1 MTALAARWV
10 DKGWSV
16 TILTFAGPTD
26 AAFFRADPRVT
37 EVRLDLFAVSRTPFS
52 GVVRNLGRLRRLRQA
67 IRATK
72 PDAVLSFMDRT
83 NVLTLLATV
92 GQPWPVVVSDR
103 TDPNVSPGRG
113 WSQLRSLA
121 YLRAHRIVVQTTAA
135 RLALPAR
142 RRARTAVIPN
152 PVLQPAEVPVS
163 ERAIPAEHGS
173 SGNPA
178 TSTDG
183 GREMPAGATTSAGRV
198 VALGRLVEAKGFD
211 LLLRAFAIVHR
222 RRPGA
227 TLEIWGEGTEHASL
241 LRLRDELG
249 LATAIDLRGETRTP
263 VVALRRGDV
272 FVLSSRHEGFPNVL
286 LEAMAEGIAAVAF
299 DCPYGPAEII
309 RDGVDGILVRSGDV
323 EGLASAIDRML
334 DDPLARSRLGARAVE
349 VRQRFDLE
357 RIGQMWDELLIPWAT
372 GADGAR

>member
-26 AAFFRADPRVT
+26 ASFFGTDPRVV
-37 EVRLDLFAVSRTPFS
+37 EVRLDLFAVSRTPFA

-67 IRATK
+67 IRATE

-103 TDPNVSPGRG
+103 TDPDVSPGRG

-121 YLRAHRIVVQTTAA
+121 YLRAHRIVVQTAAA
-135 RLALPAR
+135 RRALPAR
-142 RRARTAVIPN
+142 RRARASVIPN
-152 PVLQPAEVPVS
+152 PVLQPAELPGSGQPVP
-163 ERAIPAEHGS
+163 ADHDAAG
-173 SGNPA
+173 
-178 TSTDG
+178 TSASRNEGDG
-183 GREMPAGATTSAGRV
+183 QAPAGGAASGARV

-211 LLLRAFAIVHR
+211 LLLRAFATVHR
-222 RRPGA
+222 RHPGV
-227 TLEIWGEGTEHASL
+227 TLEIWGEGTDHASL
-241 LRLRDELG
+241 LSLRDQLG
-249 LATAIDLRGETRTP
+249 LASAVDLRGETRTP
-263 VVALRRGDV
+263 AVALRRGDV

-309 RDGVDGILVRSGDV
+309 RDGVDGILVPPGDV
-323 EGLASAIDRML
+323 EGLAGAIDRVL
-334 DDPLARSRLGARAVE
+334 DDPATRSRLGARAVE
-349 VRQRFDLE
+349 VRERFDLE
-357 RIGQMWDELLIPWAT
+357 RIGRMWDELLIPWAT
-372 GADGAR
+372 GADGAP